1 MFCSAPLGS
10 CRTAGTLI
18 QYSVTCS
25 SPSTSPTLLLL
36 NMNYIFILHKRTYYY
51 WSLSCLSLVFLILD
65 TLAVFLL
72 YLDTDHAQLRFLWH
86 HIDENQHC
94 LPPSLIAPPILF
106 FPALSSYIS
115 WICPMMHCSLPA
127 DGCRWKS
134 SEIYSERRRG
144 EGVRGWGGRRW
155 VTAVV
160 WTWTFIILQAAQSAH
175 KPLPYLSNGQCSP
188 SANVH
193 LYSVCFFYDAL
204 TQLRPLVCCVQHHTK
219 TC

>member
-134 SEIYSERRRG
+134 SENLQWEEERWGG
-144 EGVRGWGGRRW
+144 EGGEDESLLWCE
-155 VTAVV
+155 
-160 WTWTFIILQAAQSAH
+160 LE
-175 KPLPYLSNGQCSP
+175 LLSFCKQLSLHINP
-188 SANVH
+188 SLIYPTDSVH
-193 LYSVCFFYDAL
+193 PQQMCIF
-204 TQLRPLVCCVQHHTK
+204 TQFVSFMML
-219 TC
+219 